1 MDIGVG
7 GIFSKFFFTTS
18 ATLTSFFFSLL
29 VHDDSYREL
38 ESCSCFEIVHTFNS
52 NLSIF
57 RASKFD
63 NSVPGVLPIRSS
75 G

>member
-1 MDIGVG
+1 VDVGVG
-7 GIFSKFFFTTS
+7 GVFPKFFFTTS

-38 ESCSCFEIVHTFNS
+38 EPSGCFKIVHTFNS

-63 NSVPGVLPIRSS
+63 NSVSSVLPIRSS